1 MRPAIHLAKEVGTRL
16 GLREVL
22 LGCLSLAWGASALGA
37 QSRAPDAAVAEL
49 LAADRAF
56 AAASARTTMLDG
68 LVAMMAD
75 DVIVPAPGRG
85 LVTERAAVRAEF
97 ARDTLAATSRA
108 EWAPVRGG
116 VSADARHGFTYGFL
130 TLHRADGSAVPG
142 KYLAY
147 WVKGVDGW
155 RVAAYKRTRRP
166 DGPFVAERAPALPSA
181 LVAPTGDAGVI
192 AAHRASL
199 MQAERDFARDAQR
212 VGIKAA
218 FATYGSADAMNLG
231 GATNADFVVG
241 ADAIAALV
249 AQGVPEGTSHVD
261 WGPDTALV
269 ASSGDLGIT
278 FGHITPNA
286 APPGG
291 GAKPRIPFFT
301 IWRRAGPGAPWRYV
315 AE

>member
-16 GLREVL
+16 GLREIL
-22 LGCLSLAWGASALGA
+22 LGCLSLAWGAGALGA
-37 QSRAPDAAVAEL
+37 QSRTPDAAVAEL

-68 LVAMMAD
+68 LVGMMAD

-85 LVTERAAVRAEF
+85 LVTGPAAVRAEF
-97 ARDTLAATSRA
+97 ARDTLAPTTRA
-108 EWAPVRGG
+108 EWTPVRGG
-116 VSADARHGFTYGFL
+116 ISADARHGFTFGVL
-130 TLHRADGSAVPG
+130 TLHRADGRTVPG

-147 WVKGVDGW
+147 WVKGADGW

-166 DGPFVAERAPALPSA
+166 EGPFVAERAPAVPAA
-181 LVAPTGDAGVI
+181 LVAPTGDAGAI

-199 MQAERDFARDAQR
+199 MQAERDFAAEAQV
-212 VGIKAA
+212 VGLKAA
-218 FATYGSADAMNLG
+218 FAKHGSADAMNLG
-231 GATNADFVVG
+231 GPANSDFVIG

-249 AQGVPEGTSHVD
+249 AQGVPEGTSHLD

-269 ASSGDLGIT
+269 SSSGDLGVT
-278 FGHITPNA
+278 FGFITPNA

-301 IWRRAGPGAPWRYV
+301 VWRRAGPGAPWLYV